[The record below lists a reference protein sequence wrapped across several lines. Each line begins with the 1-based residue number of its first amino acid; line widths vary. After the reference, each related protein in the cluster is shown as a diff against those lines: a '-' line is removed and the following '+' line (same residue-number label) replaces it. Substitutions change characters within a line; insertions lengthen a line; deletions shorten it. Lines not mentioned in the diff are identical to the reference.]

1 MTRCHSALLDVRL
14 GCPRRNTTSRRAS
27 GHSYPLQSNEC
38 SRPRLPAAGAT
49 RSRQNSHLSTHSTLH
64 TYDPTLPAI
73 PASRNVSGASQFPTR
88 ADSTSATEI
97 TSRNDLVQPI
107 ARTPEGL
114 PYPQLVER
122 QVQAL
127 SPVSAASSHTA
138 LKGSPSSGSVKAI
151 TGGLLGTLGR
161 RKGKYTMSSGSVD
174 LGVAGRRGSSPSAA
188 RMSVVGSP
196 LGEQPPMQAPPTRTS
211 TSVPSPR
218 GPRARTSIDT
228 RRSVELR

>member
-1 MTRCHSALLDVRL
+1 M
-14 GCPRRNTTSRRAS
+14 
-27 GHSYPLQSNEC
+27 
-38 SRPRLPAAGAT
+38 
-49 RSRQNSHLSTHSTLH
+49 
-64 TYDPTLPAI
+64 
-73 PASRNVSGASQFPTR
+73 R

-122 QVQAL
+122 QVVTSPL
-127 SPVSAASSHTA
+127 STASSYAA

-151 TGGLLGTLGR
+151 TDGFLGTLGR
-161 RKGKYTMSSGSVD
+161 RKGKYTMSGGSLD
-174 LGVAGRRGSSPSAA
+174 LGAAGRRGSSPSASA
-188 RMSVVGSP
+188 QRMSVVGSP
-196 LGEQPPMQAPPTRTS
+196 LGEQLVRENTTTMATRTS
-211 TSVPSPR
+211 RVPSPR